1 MLDGLSLLAQAG
13 GAQEAALGFGFP
25 IKGVALMGVFGLGMC
40 FSLLGAI
47 SVKLM
52 PRISIDKA
60 KFGWLISAFM
70 FSCLV
75 ASLVF
80 GVLIDSI
87 GFKPV
92 AIIGFVLTA
101 ACIFMLAQGK
111 KYNLVVLACLL
122 LGFGAMALNTAGNT
136 LAPQVLF
143 GGENATAATNLVNVF
158 FGLGLFLT
166 PFIVSFLFRKISYE
180 RAISVLGVIVLAPVI
195 LALMAKYPETGEGFA
210 LGNALALL
218 KEPVILITAL
228 ALFCYISLET
238 SFSNWLP
245 SYGEEIIKTAKPEEN
260 KDVVDASAQR
270 MLSVFAIFMM
280 VGRLLTS
287 LLNAKS
293 EWLAANGS
301 WLVLIV
307 AVISAFVIFAMTV
320 TKKVSVGWLMA
331 ALAGLFFGP
340 AFPTVIG
347 VMFNN
352 TDPSVQGSGFGII
365 FAVGLAG
372 AVIIPKAIG
381 NLAKGSTLQKGM
393 RLLLLPAI
401 GLIILAIIMGIVAA
415 GAAAA

>member
-1 MLDGLSLLAQAG
+1 M
-13 GAQEAALGFGFP
+13 
-25 IKGVALMGVFGLGMC
+25 
-40 FSLLGAI
+40 
-47 SVKLM
+47 
-52 PRISIDKA
+52 
-60 KFGWLISAFM
+60 
-70 FSCLV
+70 
-75 ASLVF
+75 
-80 GVLIDSI
+80 
-87 GFKPV
+87 
-92 AIIGFVLTA
+92 
-101 ACIFMLAQGK
+101 
-111 KYNLVVLACLL
+111 
-122 LGFGAMALNTAGNT
+122 
-136 LAPQVLF
+136 
-143 GGENATAATNLVNVF
+143 
-158 FGLGLFLT
+158 
-166 PFIVSFLFRKISYE
+166 
-180 RAISVLGVIVLAPVI
+180 
-195 LALMAKYPETGEGFA
+195 
-210 LGNALALL
+210 

-307 AVISAFVIFAMTV
+307 AVISAFVIFAMIV

-340 AFPTVIG
+340 VFPTVIG